1 MGRKQ
6 GAYRIFR
13 RRERQIS
20 NIQFSHW
27 ELLTKGKGY
36 GRKGLPPGSKSLRGW
51 RSLARKHAGIARRQ
65 GRTSRK
71 VTNQVGA
78 YSKCLCCA
86 RVSAV
91 APRRRVRVLPC
102 KRSGSGYGTGVNVRS
117 W

>member
-71 VTNQVGA
+71 VTNHTCELTA
-78 YSKCLCCA
+78 NA
-86 RVSAV
+86 FA
-91 APRRRVRVLPC
+91 APVFRPLRR
-102 KRSGSGYGTGVNVRS
+102 GTAGV
-117 W
+117 